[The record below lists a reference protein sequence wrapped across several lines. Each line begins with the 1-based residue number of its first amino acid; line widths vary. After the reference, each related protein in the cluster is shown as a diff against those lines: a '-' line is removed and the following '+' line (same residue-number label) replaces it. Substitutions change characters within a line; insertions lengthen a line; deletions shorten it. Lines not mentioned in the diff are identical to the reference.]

1 MVRDTVKFM
10 VTLTGGQV
18 TTKPRYQQPKYRNM
32 RARYVPRH
40 PCEDKVACPV
50 CSAPVGSP
58 CYTPKK
64 AMTQS
69 HTARRDAYNLL
80 EWEAFQEEDA

>member
-1 MVRDTVKFM
+1 MSS
-10 VTLTGGQV
+10 
-18 TTKPRYQQPKYRNM
+18 KPRYQVVCRNLPKR
-32 RARYVPRH
+32 RVPRH
-40 PCEDKVACPV
+40 PCEAYVACPV
-50 CSAPVGSP
+50 CGAPVGSP

-69 HTARRDAYNLL
+69 HTARRDAWNLQ